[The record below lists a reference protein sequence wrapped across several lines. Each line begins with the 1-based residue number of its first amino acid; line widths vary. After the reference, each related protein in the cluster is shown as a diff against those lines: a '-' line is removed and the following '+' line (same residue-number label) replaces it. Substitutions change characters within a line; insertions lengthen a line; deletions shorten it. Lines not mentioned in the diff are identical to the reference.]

1 MLVNCPLK
9 VFPSIML
16 IVLTGDIWFNGF
28 GDSGQL
34 TTATYTLGW
43 LSAMKSE
50 DIAAAPLQLRGN
62 AQSR

>member
-1 MLVNCPLK
+1 
-9 VFPSIML
+9 ML

-50 DIAAAPLQLRGN
+50 DIAAAPLQQRGN
-62 AQSR
+62 AQSRW